1 MRRAAELGVG
11 VGLLDGPRVFHLL
24 HLLKGRNT
32 MVQMLLHHE
41 VNYRFGKELLD
52 HSALRTSRA
61 EMFYQLMGVFY
72 SALLLPHCSWK

>member
-1 MRRAAELGVG
+1 MRRAAEPG
-11 VGLLDGPRVFHLL
+11 VGLRLVDGTGVFHLL

-41 VNYRFGKELLD
+41 LNYRFGKELLD

-61 EMFYQLMGVFY
+61 EMFYQHVGVFY
-72 SALLLPHCSWK
+72 SASLLPHCSWK